1 MGPRA
6 RVSVATAFAL
16 ALCATVGVP
25 AQAPSSAATT
35 PQPLPDGRRD
45 FDWEIGEW
53 TTQLKRLDK
62 PLSGSTTWLDYSG
75 TTVVRGVLNGRAN
88 LAELVVEGPAGKI
101 EGASLRLYD
110 PTAREW
116 TLNFFNAA
124 NGRLTA
130 PVTGRFRDGRGEFFG
145 QDTFDGRTILVRF
158 EMIRVNADTYRF
170 EQAFSVDGGRTWELN
185 WIATDTRRAAASGV
199 LHR

>member
-6 RVSVATAFAL
+6 RVGVAAAL
-16 ALCATVGVP
+16 ALALWATVGVP

-35 PQPLPDGRRD
+35 QPLPDGSRD

-53 TTQLKRLDK
+53 ATRLKRLDR
-62 PLSGSTTWLDYSG
+62 PLAGSTTWLDYSG
-75 TTVVRGVLNGRAN
+75 TTVVRGVLNRRAN

-130 PVTGRFRDGRGEFFG
+130 PVTGHVRDGRGEFYG
-145 QDTFDGRTILVRF
+145 QDTFAGRTILVRF
-158 EMIRVNADTYRF
+158 EMIPVNADTWRF
-170 EQAFSVDGGRTWELN
+170 EQAFSADGGRTWELN
-185 WIATDTRRAAASGV
+185 WIATDTRRTAASRV
-199 LHR
+199 PER